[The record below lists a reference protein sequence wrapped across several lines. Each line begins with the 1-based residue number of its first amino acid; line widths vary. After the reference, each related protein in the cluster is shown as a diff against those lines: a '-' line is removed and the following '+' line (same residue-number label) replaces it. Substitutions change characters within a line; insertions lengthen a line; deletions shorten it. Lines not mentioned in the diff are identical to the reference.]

1 MGALHREIMVKSLR
15 PVPPPGFIE
24 DVTRLCDEYS
34 AILAELPADAAIPNP
49 AMVRQHLADAHNWRA
64 RARRKSGEVAA
75 AAADFRRVAELFH
88 AIGHEDAAER
98 ARDEMRE
105 MRVEEEGNVDEDV
118 ERLLSQLR
126 GTTPGGL
133 QHIRIQIELGELY
146 SQNGDD
152 YEARKHLLAAE
163 AAMTAGYP
171 NPSEAT
177 ILTNLMESLGA
188 IEAGHGGT
196 TAELP
201 VMAAMDV
208 RALYQRLYFALA
220 RAHRKSN
227 PVRSAEY
234 EEKFRDF
241 NRGNRSLTPAQ
252 LEGLASGRLTLQ
264 DLDRQK

>member
-105 MRVEEEGNVDEDV
+105 MRVEEDGNVDEDV

-177 ILTNLMESLGA
+177 ILTNLMQSLGA

-241 NRGNRSLTPAQ
+241 NRGKRSLTPAQ